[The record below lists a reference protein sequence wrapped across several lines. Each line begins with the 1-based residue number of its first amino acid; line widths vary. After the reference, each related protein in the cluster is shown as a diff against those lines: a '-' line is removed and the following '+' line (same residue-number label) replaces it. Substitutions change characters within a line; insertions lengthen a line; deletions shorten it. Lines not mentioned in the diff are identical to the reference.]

1 MPFTVTG
8 YKMPNVFEFLGLS
21 TDHRKPNKVVMTVK
35 NYEEVPASK
44 KEFPMM
50 VQLKKDGVYCLVVVH
65 DGKRAMFNRTGKQ
78 MQNTGVIQVSNCSDG
93 VYIAELCNDSCSL
106 EVLSGIVNPNR
117 TKALSEEQLDL
128 TNSMY
133 VAYFDYVPID
143 AFICGEYEAG
153 YAERHRILTSCKG
166 ELECDEVILPYTL
179 ANNEEVLKG
188 TAQLLCSQGEEGIVA
203 KQQDCGWVAGH
214 KGYRQMKIVKN
225 AENGFGIDVDLL
237 CIGFEEGQGKYEG
250 KIANLLFKYKNG
262 ATVTAMLGK
271 GWTHAMA
278 ERLFIDIHTGEFTPV
293 GKVYRVVGLQG
304 SSKNELIRLPK
315 VREYR
320 HDKIEGDY

>member
-1 MPFTVTG
+1 M
-8 YKMPNVFEFLGLS
+8 NVFEFLGLPA
-21 TDHRKPNKVVMTVK
+21 DHRKPNKVVMTVK
-35 NYEEVPASK
+35 NYAEVVEK
-44 KEFPMM
+44 NKEFPMF

-78 MQNTGVIQVSNCSDG
+78 MNNTGVIQVSNCSDG
-93 VYIAELCNDSCSL
+93 VYIAELCNDECSL

-117 TKALSEEQLDL
+117 TKPLSEEQLDL

-133 VAYFDYVPID
+133 LAYFDFVLIHE
-143 AFICGEYEAG
+143 FIYGSTPDRYST
-153 YAERHRILTSCKG
+153 RHNRLTMRKG
-166 ELECDEVILPYTL
+166 RLECDEVILPYASVRTEEQLRQL
-179 ANNEEVLKG
+179 ADV
-188 TAQLLCSQGEEGIVA
+188 TCATEEGIVA
-203 KQQDCGWVAGH
+203 KQTGCGWVAGH

-225 AENGFGIDVDLL
+225 VDNGHGIDVDLM

-250 KIANLLFKYKNG
+250 KVANLLFKYKNG
-262 ATVTAMLGK
+262 STVTAMLGK

-315 VREYR
+315 VREQR

>member
-1 MPFTVTG
+1 M
-8 YKMPNVFEFLGLS
+8 NVFEFLGLPA
-21 TDHRKPNKVVMTVK
+21 DHRKPDKVVMTVK
-35 NYEEVPASK
+35 NYAEVVEK
-44 KEFPMM
+44 NKEFPMF

-78 MQNTGVIQVSNCSDG
+78 MQNTGVINVSNCPNG
-93 VYIAELCNDSCSL
+93 AYIAELCNDKCSL

-117 TKALSEEQLDL
+117 TKPLSEEQLDL

-133 VAYFDYVPID
+133 LAYFDYVSLSE
-143 AFICGEYEAG
+143 FIEGESEAQ
-153 YAERHRILTSCKG
+153 YSTRHNRLTMRKG
-166 ELECDEVILPYTL
+166 RLECDEVILPYARVDT
-179 ANNEEVLKG
+179 EE
-188 TAQLLCSQGEEGIVA
+188 QLMQIADTVCSTEEGVVA
-203 KQQDCGWVAGH
+203 KQIGCGWVAGH

-225 AENGFGIDVDLL
+225 VDNGHGIDVDLM

-250 KIANLLFKYKNG
+250 KVANLLFKYKDG
-262 ATVTAMLGK
+262 STVTAMLGK
-271 GWTHAMA
+271 GWTHAHA

-304 SSKNELIRLPK
+304 SSKNDLIRLPK

-320 HDKIEGDY
+320 HDKTEGDY

>member
-1 MPFTVTG
+1 M
-8 YKMPNVFEFLGLS
+8 NVFEFLGLPA
-21 TDHRKPNKVVMTVK
+21 DHRKPNKAVMTVK
-35 NYEEVPASK
+35 NYEEVPDSK
-44 KEFPMM
+44 KEFPMFA
-50 VQLKKDGVYCLVVVH
+50 QLKKDGVYCLVVVH

-78 MQNTGVIQVSNCSDG
+78 MQNTGVIKVSNCPDG

-117 TKALSEEQLDL
+117 TKALSEEQLYL

-133 VAYFDYVPID
+133 LAYFDFLLISE
-143 AFICGEYEAG
+143 FIEGLEPAPYNVRHKALVSNKGVLEDDETILK
-153 YAERHRILTSCKG
+153 YAIVE
-166 ELECDEVILPYTL
+166 
-179 ANNEEVLKG
+179 NEQQLKG
-188 TAQLLCSQGEEGIVA
+188 LAYFLCGQDEEGVVA
-203 KQQDCGWVAGH
+203 KQMGCGWVAGH

-225 AENGFGIDVDLL
+225 VENGFGIDVDLL

>member
-1 MPFTVTG
+1 MPFTAME
-8 YKMPNVFEFLGLS
+8 YKMPNVFEFLGLPA
-21 TDHRKPNKVVMTVK
+21 DHRKPNKVVMTVK
-35 NYEEVPASK
+35 NYEEVPDSK
-44 KEFPMM
+44 KEFPMYA
-50 VQLKKDGVYCLVVVH
+50 QLKKDGVYCLVVVH

-78 MQNTGVIQVSNCSDG
+78 MQNTGVIKVSNCPDG

-128 TNSMY
+128 TASMY
-133 VAYFDYVPID
+133 LAYFDFVTID
-143 AFICGEYEAG
+143 AFIYGTFDVPYEK
-153 YAERHRILTSCKG
+153 RHKLLTYNKGKLENDEKILR
-166 ELECDEVILPYTL
+166 YTIVDS
-179 ANNEEVLKG
+179 EKHLKG
-188 TAQLLCSQGEEGIVA
+188 VAEYLCSKDEEGIVA
-203 KQQDCGWVAGH
+203 KQLNCGWVAGH

-225 AENGFGIDVDLL
+225 VENGFGIDVDLL

-262 ATVTAMLGK
+262 STVTAMLGK